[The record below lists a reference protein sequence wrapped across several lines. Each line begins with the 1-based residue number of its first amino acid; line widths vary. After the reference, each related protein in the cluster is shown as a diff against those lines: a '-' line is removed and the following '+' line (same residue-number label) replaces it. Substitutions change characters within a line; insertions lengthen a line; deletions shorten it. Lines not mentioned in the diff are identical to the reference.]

1 MDIYLVI
8 SKNINMKEEL
18 TLKLVQIQLQFK
30 FLHWQTMGDAKH
42 KAYRK
47 IYDSL
52 GDQIDKFVEIMMGKM
67 GRVEFEP
74 EFSLMFQDIK
84 SLSIQNFLDGITEFL
99 VSMSDQLDSRYDTDL
114 LNIKDEILGDINQLK
129 YRLTLKY

>member
-1 MDIYLVI
+1 
-8 SKNINMKEEL
+8 MKEEL

-30 FLHWQTMGDAKH
+30 FLHWQTFGDAKH
-42 KAYRK
+42 KAYGE

-52 GDQIDKFVEIMMGKM
+52 GDIIDKFVETMMGKYD
-67 GRVEFEP
+67 RVEFDP
-74 EFSLMFQDIK
+74 EFSIMFQDIK

-99 VSMSDQLDSRYDTDL
+99 VGMTDHLDSRYDTDL
-114 LNIKDEILGDINQLK
+114 LNLRDEMLGDINQLK

>member
-1 MDIYLVI
+1 
-8 SKNINMKEEL
+8 MKEEI
-18 TLKLVQIQLQFK
+18 TLKLIQIQTQFK

-42 KAYRK
+42 KAYGE

-52 GDQIDKFVEIMMGKM
+52 TDNIDTFVEAMMGKQ

-74 EFSLMFQDIK
+74 EFSIMFQDIK
-84 SLSIQNFLDGITEFL
+84 NLSVQNFLDGITEFL
-99 VSMSDQLDSRYDTDL
+99 VGMTEQLDKRYDTDL
-114 LNIKDEILGDINQLK
+114 LNIRDEMLKDINQLK